1 MDRTLAETSEGT
13 DPEEYIP
20 PCRLAGFYRAPCPL
34 CGRQLTLKVLRYSH
48 LCGRSFNP
56 QKRALELQIEATKA
70 INARMIKLEQP
81 IARQTEHITD
91 KRLKYANL
99 INF

>member
-1 MDRTLAETSEGT
+1 MDRTLAETPEGT

-48 LCGRSFNP
+48 KCGRSFDP
-56 QKRALELQIEATKA
+56 EKRALELQIEATKA
-70 INARMIKLEQP
+70 TNARMIKLEQP